1 MALAID
7 IGNTN
12 IVLGCFHGET
22 IHFIARIATERNR
35 TAEQY
40 AAEIKSIIQLYDRD
54 PKNIDG
60 SIISSV
66 VPPLTGV
73 MKRAVEYI
81 TGKTPLIVTPTMES
95 GVGIQIDDPNQLG
108 SDLLVAAVASVNRY
122 PLPQIIIDMGTAT
135 TFSVINKD
143 GAFCG
148 GSIMAGV
155 GLSLNA
161 LTSGT
166 AQLPAIDLSQP
177 PKVCGT
183 NTVDCMSSGVIY
195 GAASMVDGMIDR
207 LEEELGESCSIIATG
222 GISKLIIPHCK
233 HQNII
238 LNDDLLLQ
246 GLADLYYKNKE

>member
-1 MALAID
+1 MALAVD

-12 IVLGCFHGET
+12 IVLGCFHGDT

-66 VPPLTGV
+66 VPPLTTV
-73 MKRAVEYI
+73 LKHAVERI
-81 TGKTPLIVTPTMES
+81 TGKTPMIVGPELES
-95 GVGIQIDDPNQLG
+95 GVSVKIDEPSQLG
-108 SDLLVAAVASVNRY
+108 ADLLVAAVAAMKRY

-135 TFSVINKD
+135 TFSVINKQ
-143 GAFCG
+143 GEYLG

-155 GLSLNA
+155 GLALNA
-161 LTSGT
+161 LSSGT
-166 AQLPAIDLSQP
+166 AQLPAIDLSK
-177 PKVCGT
+177 PKKACGS
-183 NTVDCMSSGVIY
+183 NTVDCMTSGVIY
-195 GAASMVDGMIDR
+195 GNAAMVDGMIDR
-207 LEEELGESCSIIATG
+207 LEEELGEKATVIATG
-222 GISKLIIPHCK
+222 GISKLIIPHCN
-233 HQNII
+233 HDVI

-246 GLADLYYKNKE
+246 GLADLYYKNLK

>member
-7 IGNTN
+7 IGNSN
-12 IVLGCFHGET
+12 IVLGCFHDDT

-40 AAEIKSIIQLYDRD
+40 AAEMKSIIQLYDRD
-54 PKNIDG
+54 PKQIDG
-60 SIISSV
+60 CIISSV

-73 MKRAVEYI
+73 MKRAVERI
-81 TGKTPLIVTPTMES
+81 TGKTPLIVSPDMDS
-95 GVGIQIDDPNQLG
+95 GIQIKIDDPSQLG
-108 SDLLVAAVASVNRY
+108 ADLLVAAVAAKKRY

-135 TFSVINKD
+135 TFSVVNRQGD
-143 GAFCG
+143 YLG

-161 LTSGT
+161 LSSGT
-166 AQLPAIDLSQP
+166 AQLPAIDLSN
-177 PKVCGT
+177 PKQACGS
-183 NTVDCMSSGVIY
+183 NTVDCMTSGVIY
-195 GAASMVDGMIDR
+195 GSAAMVDGMIDR
-207 LEEELGESCSIIATG
+207 LNSELGENATVIATG

-233 HQNII
+233 HNII